1 MRIAQL
7 ANFVGPTSGGMKVV
21 IDHLAQGYV
30 EAGHERVF
38 VMPGRRDLI
47 RETDLGIVAE
57 VGSPRISPNYR
68 MILQP
73 WQAFDV
79 LKKFG
84 PTSIEVSDKWTLS
97 PAGPWARRHGVG
109 SVLFSHERLAEMM
122 THFFR
127 RAFGVEA
134 IVGAMN
140 RRLSQ
145 EFDAVVVTSRYA
157 AGEFDNTGARLELIP
172 LGVDLTTF
180 HPSVGSPV
188 DDGSIKLVYCGRLS
202 REKMPH
208 LAIAAAVALHE
219 RGHRVRL
226 DMYGAGP
233 HEQMLRD
240 EAGDA
245 PVHFHGFVA
254 SREDVARCYAAAD
267 ISMSVSPTETFGL
280 AVLEAMACGT
290 PVVTSTRGGGRE
302 LVDESSGA
310 WARPDGESL
319 ADAVESLLP
328 RLGTGLRAG
337 ARRRAELYTW
347 DRTVEQMLAL
357 HASVGGRMS

>member
-21 IDHLAQGYV
+21 IEHLARGYL

-38 VMPGRRDLI
+38 VMPGAKDQI
-47 RETDLGIVAE
+47 RETELGIIAQVRA
-57 VGSPRISPNYR
+57 PKISSSYR

-73 WQAFDV
+73 WRALDV
-79 LKKFG
+79 VKQFA

-97 PAGPWARRHGVG
+97 PAGRWARRHNVG
-109 SVLFSHERLAEMM
+109 SVLFSHERLVEMM

-134 IVGAMN
+134 VVGAMN

-145 EFDAVVVTSRYA
+145 EFDAVVVTSQYA
-157 AGEFDNTGARLELIP
+157 AQEFDNTGANLELIP
-172 LGVDLTTF
+172 LGVDLETF
-180 HPSVGSPV
+180 TPGTPC
-188 DDGSIKLVYCGRLS
+188 DDGVTKLVYCGRLS
-202 REKMPH
+202 REKMPQ
-208 LAIAAAVALHE
+208 LAVATAVALHQ

-226 DMYGAGP
+226 DVYGAGP
-233 HEQMLRD
+233 HEQELHD

-245 PVHFHGFVA
+245 PVFFHGFVD
-254 SREDVARCYAAAD
+254 SRVKVAACYAAAD
-267 ISMSVSPTETFGL
+267 ISLSVSPTETFGL

-302 LVDESSGA
+302 LVDDTSGA
-310 WARPDGESL
+310 WGHPDGQSL
-319 ADAVESLLP
+319 ADAVESLMP
-328 RLGTGLRAG
+328 RLGPLLRAG
-337 ARRRAELYTW
+337 ARRRAEQYTW
-347 DRTVEQMLAL
+347 QRTVDHMLAL
-357 HASVGGRMS
+357 HQRVSGQMR